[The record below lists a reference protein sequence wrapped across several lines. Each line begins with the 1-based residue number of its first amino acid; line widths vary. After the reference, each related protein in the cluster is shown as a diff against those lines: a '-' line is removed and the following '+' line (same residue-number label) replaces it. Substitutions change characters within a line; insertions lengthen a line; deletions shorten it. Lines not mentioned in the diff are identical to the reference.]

1 MAKIS
6 HVCMISSLHGLYD
19 DRIYWK
25 EAISLKK
32 HGYDVTHIAVGEI
45 DKDFFSEHG
54 IRLIQIRNKQYFR
67 NPYFDKLYRIITF
80 KPNVYHK
87 ILRISAT
94 LKANAYHFHDIQ
106 INKIGRK
113 LKNLP
118 HRPKVIYDVHEPYPE
133 AFRYSPS
140 PNFLTRFI
148 HCLFSMHIR
157 SWELKSSRHYDLVVA
172 TEENVAKKFRDYLN
186 NDKKVDIIYNYTN
199 LYSEK
204 KNYSSEN
211 KVYDAIY
218 TGSIRSTRGIF
229 QIIRAV
235 KIARDKG
242 YLFKILFIGPVFEK
256 NLKKKVS
263 YLVDQYKLH
272 DHIVIMDPVP
282 YEKIG
287 RFYEQ
292 SRTGLII
299 FSDNPVNRTILPIKL
314 FEYMAFGL
322 PVLSSNF
329 GHMKKYTHKEETGL
343 TVDPSDPRDICDKLI
358 TILTNH
364 ELYEKCSLNGLN
376 AVNQK
381 YRWQF
386 MEDKLLA
393 VYERLLN

>member
-1 MAKIS
+1 
-6 HVCMISSLHGLYD
+6 MISCLHGLYD

-45 DKDFFSEHG
+45 DKDFISEHG
-54 IRLIQIRNKQYFR
+54 IRLIQTGKRHYIR
-67 NPYFDKLYRIITF
+67 NPYLDKLYRIITF
-80 KPNVYHK
+80 KSNVYQK
-87 ILRISAT
+87 ILGISAS
-94 LKANAYHFHDIQ
+94 LKANVYHFHDIQ
-106 INKIGRK
+106 INKIGQK

-118 HRPKVIYDVHEPYPE
+118 HRPRVIYDVHEPYPE
-133 AFRYSPS
+133 AFRFAPS
-140 PNFLTRFI
+140 SNFLVRFI
-148 HCLFSMHIR
+148 HYLFSMYIR
-157 SWELKSSRHYDLVVA
+157 FWELKCSRHYDLIIA
-172 TEENVAKKFRDYLN
+172 TEENVAKKFRDYLH
-186 NDKKVDIIYNYTN
+186 NDEKVDIIYNYTN
-199 LYSEK
+199 LYPENK
-204 KNYSSEN
+204 DYSSEN
-211 KVYDAIY
+211 KIYDAIY

-235 KIARDKG
+235 KIARNNG
-242 YLFKILFIGPVFEK
+242 YLFKILFIGPVFER
-256 NLKKKVS
+256 NLKKKVFR
-263 YLVDQYKLH
+263 LLDQYKLH
-272 DHIVIMDPVP
+272 DHLVIMDPVP

-358 TILTNH
+358 AILTNH
-364 ELYEKCSLNGLN
+364 QLYEKCSINGLN

-393 VYERLLN
+393 IYKKLMN